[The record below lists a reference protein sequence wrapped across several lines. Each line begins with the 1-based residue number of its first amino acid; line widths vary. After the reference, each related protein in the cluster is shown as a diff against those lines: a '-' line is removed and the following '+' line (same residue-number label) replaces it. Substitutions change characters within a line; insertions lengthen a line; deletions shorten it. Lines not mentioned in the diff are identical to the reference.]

1 MPSRWI
7 PAAAILLLAAS
18 STAAAPTTRQVDV
31 ARSSMTLRVFKAGL
45 FSAFGHNHVIR
56 APISQGSLDES
67 AGLPSVELQVDAR
80 QLQVLDPD
88 LSAEDR
94 AEVQQTML
102 GPTVLDSARF
112 PEIRFRSLTIQKA
125 GEGKWR
131 VHGDLTLHGQ
141 TRPVLAEVTG
151 AQGHYSGSAKV
162 RQTDFGIKP
171 VSAAGGTIKVKD
183 EVRVEFEIFGR
194 PASAQGVRPGEK
206 GGV

>member
-7 PAAAILLLAAS
+7 PAAALLLLAVS
-18 STAAAPTTRQVDV
+18 STAAAPTTRQMDV
-31 ARSSMTLRVFKAGL
+31 ARSSMTVRVFKSGL

-56 APISQGSLDES
+56 APIAQGTFDEGP
-67 AGLPSVELQVDAR
+67 GLPSVELQVDAR
-80 QLQVLDPD
+80 QLQALDPE
-88 LSAEDR
+88 LSAKDR

-102 GPTVLDSARF
+102 GPSVLDSARF
-112 PEIRFRSLTIQKA
+112 PEIRFRSLTIEKA

-131 VHGDLTLHGQ
+131 VHGELTLRGQ
-141 TRPVLAEVTG
+141 TRPVLVEVTG

-171 VSAAGGTIKVKD
+171 VSAAGGAIKVKD

-194 PASAQGVRPGEK
+194 
-206 GGV
+206 

>member
-7 PAAAILLLAAS
+7 PAAALLLLAVS
-18 STAAAPTTRQVDV
+18 STAAAPTTREMDV
-31 ARSSMTLRVFKAGL
+31 ARSSMTIRVFKAGL

-56 APISQGSLDES
+56 ASIAQGAFDEGP
-67 AGLPSVELQVDAR
+67 GLPSVELQVDAR

-88 LSAEDR
+88 LSAKDR

-102 GPTVLDSARF
+102 GPSVLDSARF
-112 PEIRFRSLTIQKA
+112 PEIRFRSLTIEKA

-141 TRPVLAEVTG
+141 TRPVLAEVSG
-151 AQGHYSGSAKV
+151 EPGHYRGSAKV

-171 VSAAGGTIKVKD
+171 VSVGGGTIKVKN

-194 PASAQGVRPGEK
+194 
-206 GGV
+206 

>member
-7 PAAAILLLAAS
+7 PAAALLLLAAA
-18 STAAAPTTRQVDV
+18 STAAAPTTREMDV
-31 ARSSMTLRVFKAGL
+31 ARSSMTVRVFKSGL

-56 APISQGSLDES
+56 APISQGSFDES
-67 AGLPSVELQVDAR
+67 ADLPSVELQVDAR

-88 LSAEDR
+88 LSPKDR

-102 GPTVLDSARF
+102 GPSVLDRARF
-112 PEIRFRSLTIQKA
+112 PEIRFRSLTIEKA

-131 VHGDLTLHGQ
+131 VHGDLTLRGQ
-141 TRPVLAEVTG
+141 IRPVLAEVTG
-151 AQGHYSGSAKV
+151 TPGHYRGSARV

-183 EVRVEFEIFGR
+183 EVRVEFEVFGR
-194 PASAQGVRPGEK
+194 
-206 GGV
+206 